1 MTNPTPNETVAPL
14 SLGELQAKV
23 HLMEARVASLIAF
36 TVAVVE
42 SHPQKDILMTRW
54 MNAVEPTLIQFS
66 TLGPVHRYHG
76 GFVPGWVEKHCSLKK
91 G

>member
-1 MTNPTPNETVAPL
+1 MSDPTLNETVPPL
-14 SLGELQAKV
+14 TLAELQAKV
-23 HLMEARVASLIAF
+23 HYMEATVASLIAF
-36 TVAVVE
+36 TAAVVE

-54 MNAVEPTLIQFS
+54 VNAVEPSLIQFA
-66 TLGPVHRYHG
+66 TLGPVHQHQG